1 MPRKRKTRATM
12 SAAQYRAAIE
22 RLEFTQVGIAPFLGI
37 SRRQAQRYA
46 LGERK
51 IPEAVAKLLRLM
63 LRLNLRPEDI
73 P

>member
-1 MPRKRKTRATM
+1 MPRERKTRATM

-22 RLEFTQVGIAPFLGI
+22 RLGFTQVGIAPFLGI

-63 LRLNLRPEDI
+63 LKLNLTPEDV

>member
-1 MPRKRKTRATM
+1 MPRKRKTSATM

-22 RLEFTQVGIAPFLGI
+22 HLGFTQVGIAPFLGI

-46 LGERK
+46 FGERK

-63 LRLNLRPEDI
+63 LRLNLKPEDVE
-73 P
+73 